1 MPAARSP
8 MDGRNAYDDVR
19 WRTTSAIHHLLA
31 SPPNPHR
38 KTHRMPVS
46 WCTIEADGD
55 EAMRSSVRFIM
66 GGITYGRALA
76 HHQKVVLNIR
86 YGLPPLTCAT
96 AHFFVPKP
104 QRWMLD
110 ECFTLYIPFYT

>member
-76 HHQKVVLNIR
+76 HHQKVVLNGAPHSTWRAGVRKVLGRSSGGRIKR
-86 YGLPPLTCAT
+86 LL
-96 AHFFVPKP
+96 HRV
-104 QRWMLD
+104 L
-110 ECFTLYIPFYT
+110 